1 VAAHESSGGTDL
13 QAKVDTLE
21 DEVEFLSLKLTEEE
35 HARKAADR
43 EAHRSI
49 SFECFA
55 SGFGVPTHTATMV
68 WQRNLGSRNSRVFRA
83 HILYQNG
90 APYLKRTDTL
100 GTYTSLPLQTT
111 TIISSLS
118 EYPQLFCKKFPS
130 TTTPSSR

>member
-1 VAAHESSGGTDL
+1 M

-21 DEVEFLSLKLTEEE
+21 DEVEFLSLKLKEEE
-35 HARKAADR
+35 HARKSADR

-55 SGFGVPTHTATMV
+55 SGFGVPTHTATVV
-68 WQRNLGSRNSRVFRA
+68 WQRDLGSLNSRVFRA

-90 APYLKRTDTL
+90 APYLKRTDAL

-111 TIISSLS
+111 TTISSLS
-118 EYPQLFCKKFPS
+118 KYPKLFCNFSPS
-130 TTTPSSR
+130 KTTPSSK